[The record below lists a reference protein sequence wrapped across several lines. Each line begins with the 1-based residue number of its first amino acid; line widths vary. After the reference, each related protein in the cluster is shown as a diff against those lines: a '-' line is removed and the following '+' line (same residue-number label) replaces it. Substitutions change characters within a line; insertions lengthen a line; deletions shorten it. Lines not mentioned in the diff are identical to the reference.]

1 MPATGLAIGA
11 RMCGS
16 VCSCRPRAKGSDV
29 ELCAP
34 HPKGP
39 DTRQPASAPRHDR
52 DRSVWSQVGAW
63 AKCAAL
69 GASPVSRQWAPPREL
84 TRGLRHARRDGRPWH
99 VAGPAPTAPRWAHIT
114 RRHNAAARR
123 ARAHAGG
130 ALPPTS
136 ISEHV
141 RGRGEAW
148 NREYLA
154 RPGEAASARRD
165 HQSAVS

>member
-1 MPATGLAIGA
+1 MPARRRPTGA
-11 RMCGS
+11 RWFRLRLLLQAESEGVRCGA
-16 VCSCRPRAKGSDV
+16 VCSSSEGPR
-29 ELCAP
+29 
-34 HPKGP
+34 HPA
-39 DTRQPASAPRHDR
+39 TSLSSAPCPGSL
-52 DRSVWSQVGAW
+52 SVEPARRMGKVCSTR
-63 AKCAAL
+63 
-69 GASPVSRQWAPPREL
+69 VSCQRAPPCEL